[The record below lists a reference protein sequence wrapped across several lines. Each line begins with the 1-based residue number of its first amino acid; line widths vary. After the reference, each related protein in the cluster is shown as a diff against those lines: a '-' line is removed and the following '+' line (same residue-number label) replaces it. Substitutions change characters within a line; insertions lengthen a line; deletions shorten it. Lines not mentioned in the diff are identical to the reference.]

1 MHKFVNLEKIN
12 SAGIMELPRLLF
24 DEARSGRA
32 APQKDFRA
40 VTASAAIFRLHRL
53 PRRHR
58 LVF

>member
-1 MHKFVNLEKIN
+1 MHKFVNIEKKFCRYN
-12 SAGIMELPRLLF
+12 GA
-24 DEARSGRA
+24 AWHGRA
-32 APQKDFRA
+32 APQKDFKA

>member
-1 MHKFVNLEKIN
+1 
-12 SAGIMELPRLLF
+12 MERPRLLF

-32 APQKDFRA
+32 ARQKDFRA
-40 VTASAAIFRLHRL
+40 VTASAAMFRLHRL